1 MKNNDIK
8 ELNDFLKGLYMGIH
22 AYEHYIKNSQTND
35 VKKVLQK
42 IQQEHKFSAMRIAE
56 RIQNLNG
63 TPITDE
69 GMIGSMIDFI
79 GSFTSPKTE
88 ENIVEEAIQV
98 EQQYGVHKAGEN
110 IKGDI
115 SEANKKLIDEI
126 LESNNHHV
134 HTLQQLQAKGKGVNE
149 N

>member
-1 MKNNDIK
+1 MKNDDIK

-22 AYEHYIKNSQTND
+22 AYEHYIKHCQDLDS
-35 VKKVLQK
+35 KKVLQK

-63 TPITDE
+63 TPVTDE
-69 GMIGSMIDFI
+69 GIMGSMIDFI
-79 GSFTSPKTE
+79 SSFTSPKTNA
-88 ENIVEEAIQV
+88 NIIEEAIKA
-98 EQQYGVHKAGEN
+98 EQHYAVHIAGKN

-115 SEANKKLIDEI
+115 SEENKKLIDEV

-134 HTLQQLQAKGKGVNE
+134 QTLQQLQTKGVN
-149 N
+149 